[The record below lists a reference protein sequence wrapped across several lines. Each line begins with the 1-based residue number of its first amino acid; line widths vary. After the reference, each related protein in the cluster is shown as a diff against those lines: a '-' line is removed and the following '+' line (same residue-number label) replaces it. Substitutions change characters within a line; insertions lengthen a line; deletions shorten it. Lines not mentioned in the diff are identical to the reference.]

1 MLAGIL
7 MDIQSQAFE
16 YLRLLESQTISENTI
31 VEIANFLS
39 NKMNVVISSEFEK
52 YAKEYQIDYLRDKL
66 NRPIRVCGIGKK

>member
-1 MLAGIL
+1 
-7 MDIQSQAFE
+7 IQSQAFE

-52 YAKEYQIDYLRDKL
+52 YAKEYQIDYL
-66 NRPIRVCGIGKK
+66 